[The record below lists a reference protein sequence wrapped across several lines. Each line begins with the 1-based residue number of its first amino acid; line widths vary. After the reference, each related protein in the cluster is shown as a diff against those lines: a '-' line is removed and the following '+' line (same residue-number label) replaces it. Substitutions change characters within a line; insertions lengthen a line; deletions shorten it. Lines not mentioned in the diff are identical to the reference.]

1 MSIDEATAKTLAIA
15 HRLDTSPKTQVRKFY
30 KLDGTLA
37 DVQEIRM
44 KITRADG
51 EPFDETLLV
60 VTGERETAIRAEMA
74 KDGYKTLD
82 WLKDK

>member
-30 KLDGTLA
+30 KLDGTIA
-37 DVQEIRM
+37 DVHEIRM

-51 EPFDETLLV
+51 KPFDETLLV
-60 VTGERETAIRAEMA
+60 VTGERAEKLRAELA
-74 KDGYKTLD
+74 KDGYKLLD